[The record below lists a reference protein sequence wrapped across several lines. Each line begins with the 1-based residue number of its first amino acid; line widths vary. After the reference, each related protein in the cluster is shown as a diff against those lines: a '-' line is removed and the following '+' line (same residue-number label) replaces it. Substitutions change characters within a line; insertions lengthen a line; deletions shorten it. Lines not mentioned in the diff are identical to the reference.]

1 MTKWQSQDMLF
12 QWVVVLMVADIIIIL
27 IQWFAAA
34 TELFRLTF
42 MFRVVRQL
50 PKPYFTEFC
59 YFKEKLKEPENLAD
73 KMNQNLQEQAA
84 YILQNFAGAKAVEP
98 INHGNLIVYVE
109 PQKIVEFLQFLR
121 DDSNLSFK
129 ILLDVFGADLL
140 GLRTPRFEVIYNLL
154 SLKLNNRITIKVALQ
169 EGEKVATTTSVF
181 SSAGWFER
189 ETFDMYGIIFEG
201 HPDLRRI
208 LTDYEF
214 EGFPL
219 RKDFPLTG
227 YKEVRY
233 DETQKKVIYEPV
245 KLAQEFR
252 NFDFEMPWTG
262 LNAQLAQT
270 DLSKKTS

>member
-1 MTKWQSQDMLF
+1 MSQISF
-12 QWVVVLMVADIIIIL
+12 NIL
-27 IQWFAAA
+27 
-34 TELFRLTF
+34 
-42 MFRVVRQL
+42 V
-50 PKPYFTEFC
+50 
-59 YFKEKLKEPENLAD
+59 
-73 KMNQNLQEQAA
+73 
-84 YILQNFAGAKAVEP
+84 
-98 INHGNLIVYVE
+98 
-109 PQKIVEFLQFLR
+109 
-121 DDSNLSFK
+121 
-129 ILLDVFGADLL
+129 DVFGAYLL

-169 EGEKVATTTSVF
+169 EGEKVATITSVF

-189 ETFDMYGIIFEG
+189 EAFDMYGIIFEG